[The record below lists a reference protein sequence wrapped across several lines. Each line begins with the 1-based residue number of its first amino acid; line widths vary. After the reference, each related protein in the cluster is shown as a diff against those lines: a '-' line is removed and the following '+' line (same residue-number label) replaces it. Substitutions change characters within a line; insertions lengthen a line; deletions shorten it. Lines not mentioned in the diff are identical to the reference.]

1 MEDPKIWADDT
12 PKVGTSA
19 SSKRAARDSP
29 SAKNFLRCDQTIR
42 QALTLH
48 WGPMSPK
55 IVPPNGKYPSQCNFV
70 PGYWS
75 DTVRANRV
83 SLEEERVRVN
93 RKSGSITM
101 TKNSRKQTAQGGG
114 LARQLGLFGTTMAV
128 MGGIIGAGIFIN
140 PYLVADRVHTSALIL
155 GAWVAGGGI
164 ALLGGFIYAELA
176 ARLPVVGGQYAY
188 LREALYPAVA
198 FLYGWVL
205 LLVIQTGGMAAV
217 AVTFAKYFLE
227 LTHWQVSAPLIAA
240 SALALLT
247 IINCLGVRTGSR
259 VQSVMTLAAI
269 AAIAMLELF
278 SFLRGGPSQISW
290 RPILDQPMSA
300 SLIFTFGAAMTP
312 VLFAYGGWQT
322 SSFLAGEVRDPGK
335 TLPRGLILGVL
346 GVIAVYT
353 SVNFVYVRAL
363 GPAGLAAT
371 MTPASSVMRM
381 LLGPRGGSLIAA
393 GIALSAF
400 GFLGQSMLTA
410 PRVYFAMAEDRVFFR
425 GVAWIDPRTRVPVV
439 AILLQGVWAIV
450 IALTG
455 TYSQVVNYV
464 VAMDSMFFGLTA
476 VCLLVLRRRAADSG
490 SSAIEFRVP
499 GHPWTTLLFIAAEW
513 IVVVSTFAHDPKRS
527 FIGLAIAIAGLPAYF
542 LWRERNKLEG
552 ET

>member
-1 MEDPKIWADDT
+1 
-12 PKVGTSA
+12 
-19 SSKRAARDSP
+19 
-29 SAKNFLRCDQTIR
+29 
-42 QALTLH
+42 
-48 WGPMSPK
+48 MSPRPQNHEGTCPWRK
-55 IVPPNGKYPSQCNFV
+55 RERDALSTV
-70 PGYWS
+70 PGMLEYARPAATFRVEEVAWAI
-75 DTVRANRV
+75 TVN
-83 SLEEERVRVN
+83 
-93 RKSGSITM
+93 M
-101 TKNSRKQTAQGGG
+101 TKADNPEKRTDGGSG
-114 LARQLGLFGTTMAV
+114 LARQLGLFGTVMAV

-140 PYLVADRVHTSALIL
+140 PFLVAGRVHTSALIL
-155 GAWVAGGGI
+155 GAWVAGGLI
-164 ALLGGFIYAELA
+164 ALVGGFIYAELA

-188 LREALYPAVA
+188 LREALHPAVA

-217 AVTFAKYFLE
+217 AVTFARYFLE
-227 LTHWQVSAPLIAA
+227 LTQWKADESGITASIVAA

-247 IINCLGVRTGSR
+247 AINCLGVRAGSR
-259 VQSVMTLAAI
+259 VQSAMTLAAI
-269 AAIAMLELF
+269 GAIGLLEVF
-278 SFLRGGPSQISW
+278 SFVRGGPSQISW
-290 RPILDQPMSA
+290 RPVLDQPMSA

-322 SSFLAGEVRDPGK
+322 SSFLAGEVREPRK
-335 TLPRGLILGVL
+335 TLPRGLVLGVL

-371 MTPASSVMRM
+371 MTPASTVMRM

-393 GIALSAF
+393 GIAFSAF

-425 GVAWIDPRTRVPVV
+425 GVAWIDPRTHVPVV

-455 TYSQVVNYV
+455 TYAQVVNYV
-464 VAMDSMFFGLTA
+464 VAMDSLFFGLTA
-476 VCLLVLRRRAADSG
+476 VCLLVLRRRAAG
-490 SSAIEFRVP
+490 QPVTVIEYRVP

-513 IVVVSTFAHDPKRS
+513 IVVASTFAHDPIRS
-527 FIGLAIAIAGLPAYF
+527 LIGLGIAVAGLPAYY
-542 LWRERNKLEG
+542 LWRAKNKGATES
-552 ET
+552 